1 MACILDNKKNITDRD
16 CRLTLFRIQK
26 VIFSDHRLIYG
37 FNKACGQDIVE
48 LKCGRVERNE
58 TLVSNEYCNSLATE
72 RSD

>member
-48 LKCGRVERNE
+48 VKCGRIEKNE

-72 RSD
+72 RSN